1 MHVHVALQT
10 APRTGLSARHGC
22 KDTPFKEGYTRRA
35 AGQAFAAVA
44 HPSSS
49 RVSLHPTQ
57 VLMYLHT
64 L

>member
-1 MHVHVALQT
+1 MFMWPCRQPPGQGSVLGMAV
-10 APRTGLSARHGC
+10 
-22 KDTPFKEGYTRRA
+22 KDTPFKEGYARRA